1 MKNKNKNNNAFDFVV
16 FARQNRKIKD
26 KILSQRQPQW

>member
-1 MKNKNKNNNAFDFVV
+1 MKNKNKNNNAFVV